1 MSLPSST
8 RWVLNAV
15 ASSSKRAFSGR
26 PSGVSSPPP
35 LRRPSSS
42 SRPSAPYGLAPSPR
56 PEDRSRTHGSQ
67 WSEQSNSRSPARF
80 SSPTRPPARSPSSPF
95 KPPPTTARIPLNF
108 KFTSLTTD
116 HQLAFN
122 LQLRR
127 RITPEQFACF
137 SPSDQQRHDLILSHL
152 TKASKLGMDAR
163 SKLFEELDVYDQES
177 IDLER
182 TRKERLR
189 EEVEKRVHWTKD
201 SLTMREWDDRSR
213 VFVEKHL
220 EGKEGRQR
228 ELALKNITA
237 KEAKFRRETVER
249 REIMR
254 EMEVEKKRLAEMA
267 KEKEEKREEVV
278 ES

>member
-1 MSLPSST
+1 
-8 RWVLNAV
+8 
-15 ASSSKRAFSGR
+15 
-26 PSGVSSPPP
+26 
-35 LRRPSSS
+35 
-42 SRPSAPYGLAPSPR
+42 
-56 PEDRSRTHGSQ
+56 
-67 WSEQSNSRSPARF
+67 
-80 SSPTRPPARSPSSPF
+80 
-95 KPPPTTARIPLNF
+95 
-108 KFTSLTTD
+108 
-116 HQLAFN
+116 
-122 LQLRR
+122 
-127 RITPEQFACF
+127 
-137 SPSDQQRHDLILSHL
+137 
-152 TKASKLGMDAR
+152 MDAR